1 MTPLT
6 AGNPLNPVG
15 TTPNTSGPVAPSLT
29 LSPPEL
35 GMDRR
40 RQPPARHQPRARLVA
55 GMSDAVI
62 PIEHSPSATCGLIV
76 VGAAG
81 NINRRL
87 GMMAGTSP
95 RAEQFTCNAR
105 LRQRMREAS
114 SAGMPDRPSRSQS
127 AWDRDAAAR
136 APGII
141 VKTTLIKLS
150 PSPSDTT
157 ALIQSR
163 LSTRLVVV
171 ETPFG
176 QQRPPRGLPAVCR
189 PETLANPAAH
199 RFGRPLLCRHCVR
212 ASDSSVLLGTVS
224 STLARQLPASEGE
237 ADDLRRRPARP
248 ARSRPPRLDRTS
260 ALQCARCR
268 IGRLLSRRLDRSGS
282 ACALAQCHGC
292 RSRVDRVAVTAGDR
306 RIVYALQSG
315 LLKADRRLPASPYA
329 VDHQHE
335 SRRGSDCV
343 LLRGRAWVRAAARA
357 RQRKRT
363 DDPVDLAP
371 VADRDPERDRLGP
384 PKRSAIPGLASTST
398 LTTVSRPA
406 CRPAR
411 SSTTGEIIRHGRH
424 HAAQKSTTTGTGAL
438 GSTSNLSASASTT
451 HGSSD
456 LHLGQRGN
464 PEAIGRTRLRAAQLR
479 RTMMAMSRG

>member
-1 MTPLT
+1 
-6 AGNPLNPVG
+6 
-15 TTPNTSGPVAPSLT
+15 
-29 LSPPEL
+29 
-35 GMDRR
+35 MDRR

-212 ASDSSVLLGTVS
+212 ASDSSGWGPSAALWPDSSLLPKEKPMTFGGG
-224 STLARQLPASEGE
+224 LRDQLG
-237 ADDLRRRPARP
+237 
-248 ARSRPPRLDRTS
+248 
-260 ALQCARCR
+260 
-268 IGRLLSRRLDRSGS
+268 
-282 ACALAQCHGC
+282 
-292 RSRVDRVAVTAGDR
+292 AG
-306 RIVYALQSG
+306 
-315 LLKADRRLPASPYA
+315 
-329 VDHQHE
+329 
-335 SRRGSDCV
+335 RRGLTGQV
-343 LLRGRAWVRAAARA
+343 LCNAPAAGSGACFRGDSIVRAARA
-357 RQRKRT
+357 GWRNAT
-363 DDPVDLAP
+363 AAV
-371 VADRDPERDRLGP
+371 V
-384 PKRSAIPGLASTST
+384 ASTAW
-398 LTTVSRPA
+398 P
-406 CRPAR
+406 
-411 SSTTGEIIRHGRH
+411 
-424 HAAQKSTTTGTGAL
+424 
-438 GSTSNLSASASTT
+438 
-451 HGSSD
+451 
-456 LHLGQRGN
+456 
-464 PEAIGRTRLRAAQLR
+464 
-479 RTMMAMSRG
+479 